1 MNVLIKGDGNGNA
14 APVVKCAENG
24 ALAYP
29 DLISFWNGFDPY
41 ELNTVIA
48 SPDMMAAIL
57 NMTQFRDAAAG
68 LSFHGTG
75 KAVTPLGAKLLKSSA
90 VGAGKLIG
98 LDKSAALEMVKTGD
112 VMTEYDKLI
121 DRQLE
126 RAVISCTAG
135 FAKIFDGAS
144 KVLSV

>member
-1 MNVLIKGDGNGNA
+1 MN
-14 APVVKCAENG
+14 E
-24 ALAYP
+24 
-29 DLISFWNGFDPY
+29 
-41 ELNTVIA
+41 
-48 SPDMMAAIL
+48 
-57 NMTQFRDAAAG
+57 FRDAAAG
-68 LSFHGTG
+68 LNFHGKG
-75 KAVTPLGAKLLKSSA
+75 DMITPLGAKLLKSSA
-90 VGAGKLIG
+90 VETGTLIG
-98 LDKSAALEMVKTGD
+98 LDKSAALEMVKAGE

>member
-1 MNVLIKGDGNGNA
+1 MPCVEVFEKQSEKYKESVLPNAVRKRVAIEAGSPMCWYKYVGMDG
-14 APVVKCAENG
+14 K
-24 ALAYP
+24 
-29 DLISFWNGFDPY
+29 I
-41 ELNTVIA
+41 
-48 SPDMMAAIL
+48 
-57 NMTQFRDAAAG
+57 
-68 LSFHGTG
+68 
-75 KAVTPLGAKLLKSSA
+75 
-90 VGAGKLIG
+90 IG
-98 LDKSAALEMVKTGD
+98 IDKSAALEMVKAGE

>member
-1 MNVLIKGDGNGNA
+1 
-14 APVVKCAENG
+14 
-24 ALAYP
+24 
-29 DLISFWNGFDPY
+29 
-41 ELNTVIA
+41 
-48 SPDMMAAIL
+48 MMAAIL

-112 VMTEYDKLI
+112 VATEYDKLI